1 MKNFVRELQSYDN
14 NVIGSPIIS
23 IEAGEAVINAFQSAF
38 TYAFIAI
45 AILLF
50 LLIKVKTD
58 ALVILLSVFVG
69 GVFTFGF
76 MLLFN
81 IPLNFAN
88 IIGLPLLLGIG
99 VDSGIH
105 IADRFRQEHLT
116 GRNIFMTSSS
126 RGVIVSSLTTI
137 CSIGNLAFSSHQGT
151 SSMGLLLSLGLAS
164 MMISTM
170 IILPAFL
177 IWQDSLTA
185 RLLNRD

>member
-1 MKNFVRELQSYDN
+1 MK
-14 NVIGSPIIS
+14 I
-23 IEAGEAVINAFQSAF
+23 
-38 TYAFIAI
+38 
-45 AILLF
+45 
-50 LLIKVKTD
+50 KTD
-58 ALVILLSVFVG
+58 ALIILSSVFIG
-69 GVFTFGF
+69 GAFTFGF

-105 IADRFRQEHLT
+105 IADRFRQEHQFQ
-116 GRNIFMTSSS
+116 RNIFMTSSS

-151 SSMGLLLSLGLAS
+151 ASMGLLLSLGLAS

-170 IILPAFL
+170 VVLPAFL
-177 IWQDSLTA
+177 IWQESFTD
-185 RLLNRD
+185 RLINHD